1 MDMFVDDAV
10 SVALYSDGFS
20 SSHPISV
27 PVNDPSE
34 IGEIFDTI
42 SYEKVCFGHFPQFLS
57 FIVKQEHPIVVLLK
71 QMDLCIKALCL
82 QLYFSVMVI
91 NK

>member
-10 SVALYSDGFS
+10 NTALYSDGLS

-42 SYEKVCFGHFPQFLS
+42 SYEKVS
-57 FIVKQEHPIVVLLK
+57 SSSSK
-71 QMDLCIKALCL
+71 
-82 QLYFSVMVI
+82 
-91 NK
+91 

>member
-10 SVALYSDGFS
+10 NVALYSDGLS

-27 PVNDPSE
+27 PVKDPSE

-42 SYEKVCFGHFPQFLS
+42 SYEKVCIQH
-57 FIVKQEHPIVVLLK
+57 
-71 QMDLCIKALCL
+71 L
-82 QLYFSVMVI
+82 QQ
-91 NK
+91 

>member
-10 SVALYSDGFS
+10 NVALNSDGLS

-42 SYEKVCFGHFPQFLS
+42 SYEKVCIQRRATYKTQMLVITALPSAGRTAVELCA
-57 FIVKQEHPIVVLLK
+57 VKR
-71 QMDLCIKALCL
+71 
-82 QLYFSVMVI
+82 SVP
-91 NK
+91 

>member
-1 MDMFVDDAV
+1 VDGAV
-10 SVALYSDGFS
+10 NVALYSDGLS

-42 SYEKVCFGHFPQFLS
+42 SYEKV
-57 FIVKQEHPIVVLLK
+57 
-71 QMDLCIKALCL
+71 
-82 QLYFSVMVI
+82 SVRHTL
-91 NK
+91 

>member
-10 SVALYSDGFS
+10 NVALHSDGFS

-27 PVNDPSE
+27 PVNNPSE

-42 SYEKVCFGHFPQFLS
+42 SYEKVCTDVTSDCH
-57 FIVKQEHPIVVLLK
+57 
-71 QMDLCIKALCL
+71 C
-82 QLYFSVMVI
+82 
-91 NK
+91 